1 MGGTAGFGVKAFTID
16 TLLTGRALVKRAPR
30 DYLRRMTDAARIPGT
45 ESAERPAG
53 VPDAAPPAIEAAEQL
68 VHLAR
73 LVHGGARED
82 GLTPAQWTA
91 LRYFARA
98 NRFSRTPSAF
108 SEFHATTR
116 GTASQTVKSLVA
128 LGLLERRPNE
138 QDGRSAL
145 IEVTEAGHARL
156 AEDPLDALGALIAAM
171 PAAERRAFSA
181 ALTRLTGAMAR
192 LRASP
197 VFGNCVDCGHCD
209 TSLAGP
215 AYCRCTQTLL
225 VESEMRGLCADFAPA
240 APR

>member
-1 MGGTAGFGVKAFTID
+1 
-16 TLLTGRALVKRAPR
+16 
-30 DYLRRMTDAARIPGT
+30 MTDAARISGASSDAKLNAAT
-45 ESAERPAG
+45 PASE
-53 VPDAAPPAIEAAEQL
+53 VAEQL

-73 LVHGGARED
+73 LVHGGARDD

-108 SEFHATTR
+108 SDFHATTR

-145 IEVTEAGHARL
+145 IEVTQAGRDKL
-156 AEDPLDALGALIAAM
+156 AQDPIESLADLIAAL
-171 PAAERRAFSA
+171 PPTERQAFSA
-181 ALTRLTGAMAR
+181 ALTRLTGSMAR

-209 TSLAGP
+209 TSVAGP

-225 VESEMRGLCADFAPA
+225 VDAEMRALCADFAPA

>member
-1 MGGTAGFGVKAFTID
+1 
-16 TLLTGRALVKRAPR
+16 
-30 DYLRRMTDAARIPGT
+30 MTDAARI
-45 ESAERPAG
+45 SQAQ
-53 VPDAAPPAIEAAEQL
+53 PDAATPASEVAEQL

-73 LVHGGARED
+73 LVHGGARDD

-108 SEFHATTR
+108 SDFHATTR

-128 LGLLERRPNE
+128 LGLLERRQNE

-145 IEVTEAGHARL
+145 IEVTQAGRDKL
-156 AEDPLDALGALIAAM
+156 AQDPIESLADLIAAL
-171 PAAERRAFSA
+171 PPTERQAFSA
-181 ALTRLTGAMAR
+181 ALTRLTGSMAR

-225 VESEMRGLCADFAPA
+225 VDAEMRALCADFAPA

>member
-1 MGGTAGFGVKAFTID
+1 
-16 TLLTGRALVKRAPR
+16 
-30 DYLRRMTDAARIPGT
+30 MTDAARLSGT
-45 ESAERPAG
+45 DRAA
-53 VPDAAPPAIEAAEQL
+53 VPETATPAIEVAEQL

-145 IEVTEAGHARL
+145 IEVTQAGRERL
-156 AEDPLDALGALIAAM
+156 AEDPLDALGEMIEAL
-171 PAAERRAFSA
+171 PGPERQAFST
-181 ALTRLTGAMAR
+181 ALSRLTGSMAR

-225 VESEMRGLCADFAPA
+225 IDSDMRALCADFAPA

>member
-1 MGGTAGFGVKAFTID
+1 MSDPTPSVRPIPTRRNGGVSG
-16 TLLTGRALVKRAPR
+16 
-30 DYLRRMTDAARIPGT
+30 DAA
-45 ESAERPAG
+45 APA
-53 VPDAAPPAIEAAEQL
+53 AIEVAEQV

-73 LVHGGARED
+73 LVHGGGRDD

-108 SEFHATTR
+108 SDFHATTR

-128 LGLLERRPNE
+128 MGLLERRPNE

-145 IEVTEAGHARL
+145 IEVTPAGQARL
-156 AEDPLDALGALIAAM
+156 QEDPLGALGALIDTL
-171 PAAERRAFSA
+171 PEGDRQAFSA
-181 ALTRLTGAMAR
+181 TLARLTGAMAR

-225 VESEMRGLCADFAPA
+225 VESEMRALCADFAPA
-240 APR
+240 TTR